1 MSDPAAAV
9 ALLTIANHK
18 ASIVAMVVLLNTL
31 LALISANEILS
42 QVAGDALVILL
53 GFIVTFVG
61 TTVAQVHQVVVWA
74 SVSAC
79 VLIST
84 LPAVVVSALTTLH
97 VALVLQAP
105 AI

>member
-1 MSDPAAAV
+1 M
-9 ALLTIANHK
+9 LLK
-18 ASIVAMVVLLNTL
+18 TL
-31 LALISANEILS
+31 LALTSANDILS
-42 QVAGDALVILL
+42 PVANVAVVILF
-53 GFIVTFVG
+53 GFIVALVG
-61 TTVAQVHQVVVWA
+61 VSDAPVHPVAVPA